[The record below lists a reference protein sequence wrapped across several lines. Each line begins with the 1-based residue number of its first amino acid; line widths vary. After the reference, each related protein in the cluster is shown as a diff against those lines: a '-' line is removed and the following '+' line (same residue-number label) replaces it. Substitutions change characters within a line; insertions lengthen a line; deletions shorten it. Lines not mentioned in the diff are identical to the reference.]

1 MGISEELGI
10 HKQAIAD
17 IKIAIQE
24 KGQSVSAID
33 TVLSLAEKIDKIVG
47 TKYSYSTYVLK
58 DIVEGKIEYL
68 YDTEIKYVRPYCF
81 TGCNNLKLAYFTH
94 LRKICRHSFE
104 GCYLFNTLVINNT
117 DNIVVRLDSP
127 TAFNGTPFAKD
138 LGNIYVPDKL
148 YNQYLEDET
157 WQPYKTQ
164 IKQLSTFEDSV

>member
-17 IKIAIQE
+17 IKTAIQE

-33 TVLSLAEKIDKIVG
+33 TVLSLAEKIDKIMG
-47 TKYSYSTYVLK
+47 GKYPYSTSVLK

-68 YDTEIKYVRPYCF
+68 YDTEMKYVRPYCF
-81 TGCNNLKLAYFTH
+81 AGCNNLKLTYFTH
-94 LRKICRHSFE
+94 LRKICRYAFE
-104 GCYLFNTLVINNT
+104 GCYLFNTLAINNT
-117 DNIVVRLDSP
+117 DSIVVRLDSP
-127 TAFNGTPFAKD
+127 TAFNGTPFATGK
-138 LGNIYVPDKL
+138 GNVYVPDTL

-164 IKQLSTFEDSV
+164 IKQISTFVDSI